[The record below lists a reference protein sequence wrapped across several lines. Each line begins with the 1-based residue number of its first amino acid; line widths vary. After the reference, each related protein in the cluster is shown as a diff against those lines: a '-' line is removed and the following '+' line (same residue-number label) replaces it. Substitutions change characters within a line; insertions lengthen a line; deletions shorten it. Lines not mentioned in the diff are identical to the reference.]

1 MLSFRH
7 MPNYQHSSA
16 KSERPKLMPDWL
28 LKATDERHRGLI
40 CMSSSRGLGRSEA
53 ILVDTEA
60 ADL

>member
-16 KSERPKLMPDWL
+16 ESERPKLMPGWL
-28 LKATDERHRGLI
+28 LNATDERYRSLI
-40 CMSSSRGLGRSEA
+40 CMSSSRGSGRSKA
-53 ILVDTEA
+53 MLVDTEA